1 MDGQA
6 FAQAAARAAD
16 EVADG
21 GIGTRNESPLHAAL
35 KLYFEPRRTF
45 HEVPV
50 DGYIVDIKNETGIIE
65 IQTRNF
71 LKLRRKLGA
80 LLERHTVTLVYPVAA
95 VKWVLWI
102 DPDTGEITNRRKSPK
117 RCLPAAAFEELGYI
131 QALLFHPN
139 LRIRIAMLELEEYK
153 YLNGY
158 GESRKCR
165 ATRAVRI
172 PLGLLD
178 EISVDAPAQFT
189 QLVPPGL
196 PSCFTAEEFRK
207 AAGINLSAAQAALRI
222 LCAAGLAIHTGKQG
236 RRYAYALTGPSADWP
251 VSDQCV
257 IRPSERVSR

>member
-16 EVADG
+16 GVADG

-35 KLYFEPRRTF
+35 KLYFEPRRAF

-71 LKLRRKLGA
+71 LKLKRKLGA
-80 LLERHTVTLVYPVAA
+80 LLEHHTVTLVYPVAA

-251 VSDQCV
+251 TSNQCF
-257 IRPSERVSR
+257 IHPSEQASR

>member
-1 MDGQA
+1 
-6 FAQAAARAAD
+6 
-16 EVADG
+16 
-21 GIGTRNESPLHAAL
+21 
-35 KLYFEPRRTF
+35 
-45 HEVPV
+45 
-50 DGYIVDIKNETGIIE
+50 
-65 IQTRNF
+65 
-71 LKLRRKLGA
+71 
-80 LLERHTVTLVYPVAA
+80 
-95 VKWVLWI
+95 
-102 DPDTGEITNRRKSPK
+102 
-117 RCLPAAAFEELGYI
+117 
-131 QALLFHPN
+131 
-139 LRIRIAMLELEEYK
+139 MLELEEYK

-207 AAGINLSAAQAALRI
+207 AAGISLSAAQAALRI

>member
-16 EVADG
+16 GVADG

-35 KLYFEPRRTF
+35 KLYFEPRRAF

-71 LKLRRKLGA
+71 LKLKRKLGA
-80 LLERHTVTLVYPVAA
+80 LLEHHTVTLVYPVAA

-117 RCLPAAAFEELGYI
+117 RCLPAAAFEELAYI
-131 QALLFHPN
+131 QALLFYPN

-172 PLGLLD
+172 PIGLLD

-207 AAGINLSAAQAALRI
+207 AAGISLSAAQAALRI

-257 IRPSERVSR
+257 IRPSERGSR